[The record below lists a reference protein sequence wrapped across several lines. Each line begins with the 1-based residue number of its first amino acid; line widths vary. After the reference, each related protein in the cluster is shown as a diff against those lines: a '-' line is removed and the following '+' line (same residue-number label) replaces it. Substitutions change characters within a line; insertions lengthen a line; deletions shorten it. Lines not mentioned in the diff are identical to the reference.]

1 MEDSI
6 LDRILDRSQ
15 TSKLEQFNPQESLQ
29 LLLKVLGKK
38 EEDVLARRYG
48 LQGGKKETLEEI
60 GTSYDVTRERIR
72 QIENAAIA
80 KMRESSEFD
89 THARPI
95 EKTLTGLLAEH
106 GGIMEEDHMHDSLLA
121 YLGENAAQRN
131 VIRFFMG
138 ELLKDQFHAVPESE
152 VLRRSWKLSDISLD
166 FVHQVMDEIYKTIQE
181 HGAPKEFDVIHK
193 SFTERPFHQEHR
205 DRLAPEVVRSY
216 LVLSKKVASNP
227 FNEYGLAE
235 WGSVKPRRMNDKIF
249 LILKKHGEPLHFTD
263 ITRRINEAQFD
274 KRKAYP
280 PTVHN
285 ELILN
290 DRYVLV
296 GRGIYGLKEWGYKP
310 GVVLDVIKE
319 ILRETDEGL
328 TRDEIVKKVMEQR
341 MVKKNT
347 VHLALTNKKHFEK
360 TANGTYIVA
369 VSQNETPT

>member
-6 LDRILDRSQ
+6 LDRILDRNQ

-38 EEDVLARRYG
+38 EEDVLIRRYG
-48 LQGGKKETLEEI
+48 LHGRKKETLEEI

-72 QIENAAIA
+72 QIENAAIG
-80 KMRESSEFD
+80 KMRESGEFSQ
-89 THARPI
+89 HARPI

-106 GGIMEEDHMHDSLLA
+106 GGIMEENHMHDSLLA
-121 YLGENAAQRN
+121 YLGENVAQRN

-138 ELLKDQFHAVPESE
+138 ELLQENFHAVPESE
-152 VLRRSWKLSDISLD
+152 ILRRSWKLSDISLD
-166 FVHQVMDEIYKTIQE
+166 FVHQVIEEIHATIAE
-181 HGAPKEFDVIHK
+181 VGKPTEFEEIHTQ
-193 SFTERPFHQEHR
+193 FTQRPFHQEHR
-205 DRLAPEVVRSY
+205 DRLTPQVVRSY
-216 LVLSKKVASNP
+216 MVLSKKIASNP
-227 FNEYGLAE
+227 FNEYGLAD

-249 LILKKHGEPLHFTD
+249 LILKKHGEPLHFTE

-274 KRKAYP
+274 SRKAYP

-296 GRGIYGLKEWGYKP
+296 GRGIYGLNEWGYKP
-310 GVVLDVIKE
+310 GVVLEVIRD
-319 ILRETDEGL
+319 ILVEVPAGL
-328 TRDEIVKKVMEQR
+328 TREEIVDRVLAQR

-347 VHLALTNKKHFEK
+347 VHLALTNKNHFAK
-360 TANGTYIVA
+360 TADGRYVLATEK
-369 VSQNETPT
+369 NENQS